1 MRTKAQNEKCTCDEP
16 VTDVMWEQWDGTC
29 RRCSGYVDLTGTQ
42 PEQDDAG
49 AMPAFLGGQGRDGE
63 EVQAI
68 GALGFWLAAALLT
81 FTITVAIVALKRGG
95 L

>member
-29 RRCSGYVDLTGTQ
+29 RRCSGYVDLSGAQ

-49 AMPAFLGGQGRDGE
+49 AMPAFLGGQGRDGD
-63 EVQAI
+63 EVQA
-68 GALGFWLAAALLT
+68 LGTLAFWATLAVVAFAAT
-81 FTITVAIVALKRGG
+81 VTIAAWKRGG